1 MFQSPATSMFCHETC
16 LTGIPSLSAGAASGC
31 RMTFMGQIQPT
42 PEWEIYM
49 EMMIGESAT
58 LMVYLPQNM
67 AENILLMA
75 YSN

>member
-1 MFQSPATSMFCHETC
+1 MPNWDAFP
-16 LTGIPSLSAGAASGC
+16 AGAASGC
-31 RMTFMGQIQPT
+31 RMTDKWVMGIQPT
-42 PEWEIYM
+42 PQWEILV

-75 YSN
+75 YSY

>member
-1 MFQSPATSMFCHETC
+1 
-16 LTGIPSLSAGAASGC
+16 
-31 RMTFMGQIQPT
+31 MGQIQPT